1 MINYK
6 ISFHGDSTAII
17 KFGDEIDEDLNI
29 LVHKF
34 LESLVKGFSENSS
47 VLDIYPTYNSIIID
61 YDPNEIL
68 YENIKQK
75 INSIKSFRSARLCSL
90 ENSFITYSLFSLS
103 L

>member
-1 MINYK
+1 MINSK

-34 LESLVKGFSENSS
+34 LECLVKGFSENSS

-61 YDPNEIL
+61 YFDL
-68 YENIKQK
+68 FFSLIKV
-75 INSIKSFRSARLCSL
+75 IDLCSVSNTHL
-90 ENSFITYSLFSLS
+90 TMPTNIEV
-103 L
+103 

>member
-1 MINYK
+1 MINSK

-34 LESLVKGFSENSS
+34 LEFLVKGFSENSS

-61 YDPNEIL
+61 FVFL
-68 YENIKQK
+68 
-75 INSIKSFRSARLCSL
+75 SL
-90 ENSFITYSLFSLS
+90 LKFSKNSFPSITDLVVIR
-103 L
+103 